1 MSLTALTADV
11 ENITKLDDNP
21 TQQAGMT
28 PAVLKSRFDK
38 GAADI
43 KAFINGTLLPE
54 LTAALSDK
62 LSSAE
67 LTSVSQAILASAQ
80 ASGLFDGNGIASV
93 SLLSG
98 SHAPGTTD
106 TYRITFTDNT
116 TCDFTVYNGADGL
129 GQGDMLASVYDPANK
144 NADAFS
150 MTNMAEGTTN
160 KIFTAAER
168 TKLAGIAA
176 GAEVNVNADW
186 NASSGDAQI
195 LNKPGLT
202 AFGGGYAVCD
212 TAAAMAAKT
221 VTLTGYALTVGG
233 IVGVKFTNGNTAA
246 SPTLDI
252 GGTGAK
258 PILIAGAA
266 TGNMAANYTAYLQYD
281 GTNYNMLT
289 TPVDV
294 VVRSAT
300 APSNTSALWIDTGS
314 SNVPKY
320 YNGTSWVPLVAVW
333 G

>member
-1 MSLTALTADV
+1 MPLTTLTADV

-28 PAVLKSRFDK
+28 PALLKSRFDK

-62 LSSAE
+62 LSSIE
-67 LTSVSQAILASAQ
+67 LTAASQAILASAQ

-98 SHAPGTTD
+98 SHTPGTTD

-129 GQGDMLASVYDPANK
+129 GQGDMVKSTYDPGSK

-150 MTNMAEGTTN
+150 MTNMTEGTTN

-168 TKLAGIAA
+168 TKLAGIAT

-186 NASSGDAQI
+186 NATSGDAQI
-195 LNKPGLT
+195 LNKPAIG
-202 AFGGGYAVCD
+202 AVER
-212 TAAAMAAKT
+212 
-221 VTLTGYALTVGG
+221 
-233 IVGVKFTNGNTAA
+233 A
-246 SPTLDI
+246 S
-252 GGTGAK
+252 
-258 PILIAGAA
+258 
-266 TGNMAANYTAYLQYD
+266 
-281 GTNYNMLT
+281 
-289 TPVDV
+289 
-294 VVRSAT
+294 S
-300 APSNTSALWIDTGS
+300 APSNTAALWIDTANGS
-314 SNVPKY
+314 IPKY
-320 YNGTSWVPLVAVW
+320 YNGSSWVPLVSVW